1 MLDTLSSYFETSG
14 FMPHGHCFLWTPSL
28 LWSYVI
34 ADSIIA
40 ASYYS
45 IPVALWYFAQKRR
58 DVPFRWIFVMFGVFV
73 MACGTTHIFAIW
85 NIWLPNYW
93 ADAGMKVFTATASV
107 VTAVLLWPLIPQA
120 LAIPS
125 PELLRRANRELQ
137 NEVSR
142 RILAENELR
151 EANNALEQRTAQ
163 LEAANKELDAFSY
176 SVAHDLRAPL
186 RRIGAFSQFLQE
198 DHKSPN
204 GLDTTDAHY
213 LDIIIQSVSKMGKLV
228 EDLLTLAHTDRL
240 KINQQAVDLNGI
252 IEAARKECE
261 PLGGENAEWK
271 ISSLPTVRGDAALL
285 QVVFTNLLS
294 NAVKFSRRRAP
305 PIIEIKSLTGNG
317 DEMIVVVKDNGAG
330 FDPSLEDKLFGVFQR
345 LHRDDEFEGNGVGLA
360 TVQRIIHRLDGR
372 VWAEGKLDQGAIF
385 FVALRRA

>member
-1 MLDTLSSYFETSG
+1 MLDTLSSYFETTG

-45 IPVALWYFAQKRR
+45 IPVALWYFVQKRP
-58 DVPFRWIFVMFGVFV
+58 DLPFRWIFVMFGVFV

-93 ADAGMKVFTATASV
+93 ADAGMKVFTATVSV
-107 VTAVLLWPLIPQA
+107 VTAALLWPLIPQA

-125 PELLRRANRELQ
+125 PELLKRANQELQ
-137 NEVSR
+137 NEVNR
-142 RILAENELR
+142 RTQAENELR
-151 EANNALEQRTAQ
+151 ETNSALKQRTAQ
-163 LEAANKELDAFSY
+163 LEIANKELDAFSY

-186 RRIGAFSQFLQE
+186 RHIGAFSQFLQE
-198 DHKSPN
+198 DLKDLN
-204 GLDTTDAHY
+204 ATDTHY
-213 LDIIIQSVSKMGKLV
+213 LDVVIQSARKMGKLV
-228 EDLLTLAHTDRL
+228 DDLLTLAHTDRL
-240 KINQQAVDLNGI
+240 KINRQAVDLNGI
-252 IEAARKECE
+252 IEVARKECE
-261 PLGGENAEWK
+261 SLGGEDAEWQL
-271 ISSLPTVRGDAALL
+271 SSLPTVRGDATLL

-294 NAVKFSRRRAP
+294 NAVKFSRGRDH
-305 PIIEIKSLTGNG
+305 PIIEIKSLSDDG
-317 DEMIVVVKDNGAG
+317 DETIVAVKDNGVG

-345 LHRDDEFEGNGVGLA
+345 LHRDGEFEGNGVGLA
-360 TVQRIIHRLDGR
+360 TVQRIMHRLDGR